1 MFLTD
6 LGLRLAAAELDVAA
20 LRQRV
25 IANNVANVNTP
36 GFKKKAVRFEEFLR
50 RALEERRLG
59 LVATDPRHLQPQQE
73 IRPQVVMPPAAT
85 MRLDGNNVDLEEEMV
100 TLVANTLVY
109 QTMAQEVGK
118 RLGLLSHVIT
128 GGTRA

>member
-6 LGLRLAAAELDVAA
+6 FGLRLAAAELDVAA

-36 GFKKKAVRFEEFLR
+36 GFKKKAVRFEEFLH

-59 LVATDPRHLQPQQE
+59 LVTTDPRHLQPRPE
-73 IRPQVVMPPAAT
+73 IRPQVVTPPAVT
-85 MRLDGNNVDLEEEMV
+85 MRADGNNVDLEEEMI
-100 TLVANTLVY
+100 TLVANTLAY

-118 RLGLLSHVIT
+118 RLGLLSYVIT

>member
-6 LGLRLAAAELDVAA
+6 LGLRLAAAELDAAA

-50 RALEERRLG
+50 RALEEWRLG
-59 LVATDPRHLQPQQE
+59 LLATDPRHLQPRPE
-73 IRPQVVMPPAAT
+73 IAPQVVTPTSAT
-85 MRLDGNNVDLEEEMV
+85 MRADGNNVDLEEEMV
-100 TLVANTLVY
+100 ALAANTLAY
-109 QTMAQEVGK
+109 QTAAQEAAR
-118 RLGLLSHVIT
+118 RLALLSYVIT
-128 GGTRA
+128 GGTR

>member
-50 RALEERRLG
+50 RALEGRRLG
-59 LVATDPRHLQPQQE
+59 LVTTDPRHLQPRLE
-73 IRPQVVMPPAAT
+73 IRPQVVTPPAVT
-85 MRLDGNNVDLEEEMV
+85 MRADGNNVDLEEEMI

>member
-50 RALEERRLG
+50 RALEERRIG